1 MSDRQVPPG
10 TPSAIVAVIA
20 LLLACAVCASSYLLI
35 TGGRP

>member
-20 LLLACAVCASSYLLI
+20 GLIALGLICSAYLFL
-35 TGGRP
+35 GGLK